1 MENNEIVK
9 DEYKSSRFY
18 YILEAA
24 FEYFVSILVGGTYIA
39 KLTTSIGI
47 SDGVTAVLTSI
58 ISLGCGFQ
66 IFALFLSGK
75 ARRKKFITFMVLL
88 NEVFFMFL
96 YVVPLVDLSKN
107 AKTVIFIILLVS
119 AHGIMNLVRAPKTAW
134 MMSLVDDKVRGAFT
148 AKKEMV
154 SLISGMAVFLIM
166 GRVIDTFEENGNL
179 NGAFITCG
187 ITILVFIIVHTTLLV
202 LTKEKDQEVAAS
214 EISVKDQLKF
224 AITDKN
230 MHALLPLFILYNV
243 ATYITT
249 PFYGTYQLNDLK
261 LSMTF
266 IGILSVI
273 YSIVRTLVSPTF
285 GKLGDKYSFVTMLE
299 VAFAIK
305 ILAFAANII
314 FGKTFYI
321 IYYVLTAIAMAGING
336 GMMNIIYDYTPHTR
350 RMGSLAVC
358 NTVAGLTGFF
368 STLAAKPLLERIQAN
383 GNRFWIFDH
392 VYAQQIFS
400 AISAILM
407 VIVVLYLQ
415 FVIKKLYKPDEL
427 LTTDHEHPM

>member
-1 MENNEIVK
+1 MEKNEIVK

-24 FEYFVSILVGGTYIA
+24 FEYFVAIMVGTTYLA

-75 ARRKKFITFMVLL
+75 ARRKKFITWMVLL
-88 NEVFFMFL
+88 NEVLFMLL
-96 YVVPLVDLSKN
+96 YVVPIVDIPKN
-107 AKTVIFIILLVS
+107 VKTAIFVCLLVI
-119 AHGIMNLVRAPKTAW
+119 ANIIMNLVRAPKTAW
-134 MMSLVDDKVRGAFT
+134 MMSLVDDSVRGSFT

-154 SLISGMAVFLIM
+154 SLMSGMVVMLVM
-166 GRVIDTFEENGNL
+166 GRIVDTFEANGNL
-179 NGAFITCG
+179 RGAFITVG
-187 ITILVFIIVHTTLLV
+187 IIICFFITVHAVLLI
-202 LTKEKDQEVAAS
+202 LTKEKGEEAEQDV
-214 EISVKDQLKF
+214 SVKDQLKF

-230 MHALLPLFILYNV
+230 ILTLLPLFILWNI
-243 ATYITT
+243 ANYITL

-261 LSMTF
+261 ISLTF
-266 IGILSVI
+266 VGILSVM
-273 YSIVRTLVSPTF
+273 YSVVRTLVSPLF
-285 GKLGDKYSFVTMLE
+285 GKIGDKFSFVTMLE
-299 VAFAIK
+299 ISFGIKIFAFAFNMFAGK
-305 ILAFAANII
+305 AFY
-314 FGKTFYI
+314 T

-368 STLAAKPLLERIQAN
+368 ATLAAKPLLDHIQSN
-383 GNRFWIFDH
+383 GNRFWIFDSIF
-392 VYAQQIFS
+392 AQQVLSFIAAVLLVF
-400 AISAILM
+400 II
-407 VIVVLYLQ
+407 LYLQ
-415 FVIKKLYKPDEL
+415 FVVKKMYKPDEL